1 MNLLVKRRQ
10 LIMAA
15 LVVVLGAAVFV
26 NWYYTQSK
34 TADGNST
41 TADYV
46 QNLGEAQF
54 VNNTTGSAEDANA
67 SADEYFAKLKLNR
80 DNAHEDAM
88 DNINAV
94 LDSAKVDSP
103 LAESVAQS
111 LDELNASIE
120 LEASVETLVSA
131 KLGCGC
137 LAVCGENGIQVVVE
151 KGVLTED
158 TALQIRDIVLQNSK
172 IPADKITIVEAG

>member
-26 NWYYTQSK
+26 NWYYTQPKAS
-34 TADGNST
+34 DSGMT
-41 TADYV
+41 TSDYV
-46 QNLGEAQF
+46 QNLGEAQL
-54 VNNTTGSAEDANA
+54 VGGTSKAGKNA
-67 SADEYFAKLKLNR
+67 GEYFAQIKLNR
-80 DNAHEDAM
+80 QNAHEDAM

-94 LDSAKVDSP
+94 LDGAAVDSP
-103 LAESVAQS
+103 LAENVAQS

-120 LEASVETLVSA
+120 LESSVETLVSA
-131 KLGCGC
+131 KLGCDC
-137 LAVCGENGIQVVVE
+137 VAVCGEGTMQVVVE
-151 KGVLTED
+151 KGILSD
-158 TALQIRDIVLQNSK
+158 AAALQIRDIVLQNSK